1 MKTMNYLLT
10 LLLWTATTI
19 GAISCSEE
27 HVDPVVPPVTQ
38 AGIPF
43 ALSIGSNAPQSGNL
57 AYALYIF
64 SRSGNTDS
72 YLLDSIIP
80 ALNTS
85 TRLKFANKSLSERNY
100 RFLFTACPTD
110 TSGIEI
116 IHSNPHASLQQGTPW
131 ENILLVARSS
141 RLSLHNYY
149 KVLDLPG
156 QEILALDS
164 IQGLLTRIVGQM
176 VYQFFKIGTD
186 INDIQPIDDPN
197 VTSVFDRIYKT
208 EIRYEGFTSALSFDA
223 SGLPQP
229 GVSPSA
235 TVSPLY
241 QTITP
246 ELNAQ
251 FGVSLPQIPLDTLD
265 GGKSQGGKIGG
276 LYLFPNTSQ
285 LQTTLIFHY
294 YDTTPKC
301 RQDHVHVSTCYEEKT
316 LELRLPSTSAA
327 AGLPI
332 RADAFTINKAGIR
345 CNRMIDIGT
354 AHNIEINT
362 EWK

>member
-1 MKTMNYLLT
+1 MKTTKYLKT
-10 LLLWTATTI
+10 LLLWTATVI
-19 GAISCSEE
+19 GAISCSQE

-43 ALSIGSNAPQSGNL
+43 TLSVGKIAQQPGNL
-57 AYALYIF
+57 VYALYIF
-64 SRSGNTDS
+64 SRAGNTDS

-116 IHSNPHASLQQGTPW
+116 IHSNPNSALQQGTPW

-164 IQGLLTRIVGQM
+164 IQGVLTRIVGQM

-251 FGVSLPQIPLDTLD
+251 FGVSLPQIPLDTLN

-276 LYLFPNTSQ
+276 LYLFPNTAR
-285 LQTTLIFHY
+285 LRTTLIFHY

-327 AGLPI
+327 AGLSI
-332 RADAFTINKAGIR
+332 QADAFTINKAGIR
-345 CNRMIDIGT
+345 CNRIIDIGT